1 MVEKT
6 GSGEQQLI
14 VVPDHLLDN
23 SLGPRLEGERRVV
36 RTGRCHVEVKD
47 QIAPCSWAA
56 ATSHLCNAQ
65 A

>member
-6 GSGEQQLI
+6 DSGEQQLI
-14 VVPDHLLDN
+14 VVPDLLDN

-36 RTGRCHVEVKD
+36 RSGRCHVEVKD
-47 QIAPCSWAA
+47 QIAPCSRAA

>member
-14 VVPDHLLDN
+14 VVPDLLDN

-47 QIAPCSWAA
+47 QIAPCSQAA